1 MVRVQSHTVAVCV
14 HICLL
19 PVDTSL
25 SVSRQGTPERLD
37 DLVAQLMIGPDNNGK
52 YLAYV

>member
-1 MVRVQSHTVAVCV
+1 MVRVKLHRVTVCV

-25 SVSRQGTPERLD
+25 SVSRQGTPERLNN
-37 DLVAQLMIGPDNNGK
+37 LVAQLMIGPDNNGK